1 MAYCSN
7 CGAALADNAKFCEN
21 CGQSRGADPTA
32 APFWEPPADPVWE
45 APAPDPAFMSAGY
58 SRLIESEPVQKALK
72 KQRRTAR
79 IVGGI
84 VVLLPVVGFGI
95 YGAVSSAMDAGR
107 AIVIGLII
115 SAVFLLAALISAL
128 RHKLEKPFEGTVVE
142 KKRSIR
148 LDDSRQHGGS
158 SKIKCTIR
166 FECED
171 GKRRKKEVP
180 LDVFNYLNEG
190 ERVRYLPQFPRPYE
204 KYDKRPDGEVMCMFC
219 GRRNPLSEQNCS
231 RCGNVLI
238 K

>member
-1 MAYCSN
+1 
-7 CGAALADNAKFCEN
+7 
-21 CGQSRGADPTA
+21 
-32 APFWEPPADPVWE
+32 
-45 APAPDPAFMSAGY
+45 MSAGY
-58 SRLIESEPVQKALK
+58 SRLIDSEPVQKALK
-72 KQRRTAR
+72 KQKRITR
-79 IVGGI
+79 IVSVI
-84 VVLLPVVGFGI
+84 LVILPVIGFGI
-95 YGAVSSAMDAGR
+95 YGAVSGAMDVGKAL
-107 AIVIGLII
+107 VIGLVI

-128 RHKLEKPFEGTVVE
+128 RQKLEKPFEGTVVE
-142 KKRSIR
+142 KKRTIR
-148 LDDSRQHGGS
+148 LGDSRQRGGR

-231 RCGNVLI
+231 GCGNVLI